1 MRRFLTLVCLLV
13 VAIPAGISISGCTR
27 NPDANYCNGLGY
39 GLLITNVANIFLT
52 PQTTGISIAF
62 GQTQQ
67 IASPSAKTCK
77 GTTASVASYT
87 YGTTNNQLV
96 DISPT
101 GNMCA
106 GTWNRNSGGGIPNF
120 TICSFPN
127 PLPSTGNQPYGVAY
141 ITASADSVTSNPVEV
156 FVHPQVT
163 SLTLAGPTSCLSQG
177 TLYGQPLDVQACY
190 VGANNAQQLLC
201 APSSITLAASPNLA
215 CPLPA
220 GQSLASVP
228 DCTATLGSLTYN
240 VGTAAVASIN
250 TETNQITAEQPGTTV
265 ITAQVG
271 QGASSAGYFST
282 CPPASINV
290 TLANGANSGTITQ
303 GVQQDLTTTVI
314 DTMGSTITG
323 LALNYQST
331 DPIDISVGAGGAVT
345 AAFPGVGSVNAICQ
359 PPTCNPAPIN
369 ETGFNGTGLSIS
381 SNPATI
387 TTPGT
392 ASDFVWFGAPG
403 QSQYFV
409 PIELTSGTAASTVR
423 LPYVPNSMLMDRTG
437 NNLYF
442 GSQHE
447 LMYYST
453 VSNTITKQ
461 DTTVPGVVLAVSP
474 TNTQLLINDQIR
486 QVFYLYNISGGTS
499 QTFGGMGTSATWT
512 PDGMTLY
519 VTDTAAS
526 GVGHS
531 NTVYVYNVNTGW
543 TTCSAGMP
551 CAANYAGAANETVT
565 VPGVGAYFSGNP
577 TVARTWCPSGTVGN
591 AANTIFYP
599 QGDVVATQTDVLTA
613 TTSGAHILGAALM
626 GGAVTLSD
634 IGVSIPSN
642 TLASGQVTPAA
653 CPQTTSAA
661 GVTTMLPLTITHT
674 LTQVPIPG
682 VNATSLNQ
690 IVASPQSELAFV
702 TYNGTTAGAQLP
714 YYIPGA
720 GATVGSVVLGGSA
733 AASITAP
740 LTGVFSPDGTMFFVS
755 TAGDNLVHF
764 ISVPASVTPS
774 TPPADTQQIA
784 PSLPACTPGTDP
796 DCVLTNTTLPASGI
810 VPATTILV
818 KPRPLT

>member
-27 NPDANYCNGLGY
+27 NPAANFCNGLGY

-77 GTTASVASYT
+77 GTAATVATYT

-127 PLPSTGNQPYGVAY
+127 PLPSTGSLPYGVAY
-141 ITASADSVTSNPVEV
+141 VTASADSVTSNPVEI

-201 APSSITLAASPNLA
+201 APASITGAASPNLA

-220 GQSLASVP
+220 GENLASVP

-240 VGTAAVASIN
+240 VGTAAIASIN

-271 QGASSAGYFST
+271 QGSSSAGYFST

-290 TLANGANSGTITQ
+290 ALANGATSGTITQ

-331 DPIDISVGAGGAVT
+331 DPIDISVGTGGAVT
-345 AAFPGVGSVNAICQ
+345 AAFAGVASVNAICQ

-369 ETGFNGTGLSIS
+369 ETGLNGTGLSIS

-423 LPYVPNSMLMDRTG
+423 LPFVPNSMMMDRTG

-447 LMYYST
+447 LMYYSA

-474 TNTQLLINDQIR
+474 TNSQLLINDQIR

-526 GVGHS
+526 GPGHS

-543 TTCSAGMP
+543 TSCTAGMS

-613 TTSGAHILGAALM
+613 TTSGKHILGAAVI

-634 IGVSIPSN
+634 IGVTIPSN
-642 TLASGQVTPAA
+642 TLASGAVTPAA

-661 GVTTMLPLTITHT
+661 GVTTMSPLTIAHT

-682 VNATSLNQ
+682 VTATSLNQ
-690 IVASPQSELAFV
+690 IVASPQSELAFI

-714 YYIPGA
+714 YYIPGT
-720 GATVGSVVLGGSA
+720 GTTVGSVALGGSA

-755 TAGDNLVHF
+755 TAGDNLVHY

-774 TPPADTQQIA
+774 TPPTDSQQTA
-784 PSLPACTPGTDP
+784 PNLPACTPGSDP
-796 DCVLTNTTLPASGI
+796 DCILTNTTLPASGI

-818 KPRPLT
+818 KPRSTT

>member
-177 TLYGQPLDVQACY
+177 TLYGRPLDVQACY

-599 QGDVVATQTDVLTA
+599 QGDVVATQTGVLTA

>member
-77 GTTASVASYT
+77 GTTATVATYT

-96 DISPT
+96 DVSPT

-127 PLPSTGNQPYGVAY
+127 PLPATGNLPYGVAY

-177 TLYGQPLDVQACY
+177 TLYGQPLDVQACF

-201 APSSITLAASPNLA
+201 APPSITGAASPNLA
-215 CPLPA
+215 CPVAA

-228 DCTATLGSLTYN
+228 DCTATIGSLTYN

-290 TLANGANSGTITQ
+290 TLANGTTSGTITQ
-303 GVQQDLTTTVI
+303 GVQQDLTTTVT
-314 DTMGSTITG
+314 DTTGNTITG

-331 DPIDISVGAGGAVT
+331 DPIDITVGAGGAVT

-359 PPTCNPAPIN
+359 PPACNPAPIN
-369 ETGFNGTGLSIS
+369 QTGLNGTGLSIS

-409 PIELTSGTAASTVR
+409 PIELTSGAAASTVR
-423 LPYVPNSMLMDRTG
+423 LPFVPNSMLMDRTG

-474 TNTQLLINDQIR
+474 NNSQLLINDQIR
-486 QVFYLYNISGGTS
+486 QVFYLYTVSGGTS
-499 QTFGGMGTSATWT
+499 QTFGGMGTSAAWT

-526 GVGHS
+526 GAGHS

-543 TTCSAGMP
+543 TTCSTGMP
-551 CAANYAGAANETVT
+551 CAANFAGAANETVT
-565 VPGVGAYFSGNP
+565 IPGVGAYFSGNP

-591 AANTIFYP
+591 AANIIFYP

-613 TTSGAHILGAALM
+613 TTSGMHILGAALQ

-634 IGVSIPSN
+634 IGVTIPSN
-642 TLASGQVTPAA
+642 TLANGQVTPAA

-661 GVTTMLPLTITHT
+661 GVTTMLPLTISHT
-674 LTQVPIPG
+674 LAQVPIPG
-682 VNATSLNQ
+682 VNATSLSQ
-690 IVASPQSELAFV
+690 VVASPQSELAFI

-714 YYIPGA
+714 YYIPGT
-720 GATVGSVVLGGSA
+720 GTTVGSVVLGGSA

-764 ISVPASVTPS
+764 ISVPPSVTPS

-784 PSLPACTPGTDP
+784 PNLPACTPGSDP
-796 DCVLTNTTLPASGI
+796 DCIFTNTTLPASGI

-818 KPRPLT
+818 KPRSTT